1 MKTLLITHPDCM
13 KHARPRHPERP
24 DRLEA
29 VIDMLEKTGLVA
41 DMKLIQAIEISH
53 EQLELIHPS
62 DYITHIERAE
72 HPDAIVQID
81 PDTYMSPGSTR
92 AAKLAA
98 GAVVGAT
105 QTILRGDATKA
116 FCAIRPPGH
125 HAEVAEAFGFCL
137 FNNVALGAQ
146 EALRHPDI
154 ERVAICDFDVH
165 HCNGTVD
172 IFKDDPRVLVCSS
185 FQNNFYPY
193 RYLDFSNEHI
203 ISTPLS
209 AGTDGTQFRDQIES
223 NWLPAIQR
231 LKPDLLF
238 VSAGFDAHKKDPLGE
253 LNWTEDDFRW
263 ITKLIIDLS
272 NSYSEGRIVS
282 TLEGGYD
289 LEALASSAQ
298 VHIEELAQ

>member
-1 MKTLLITHPDCM
+1 MD
-13 KHARPRHPERP
+13 
-24 DRLEA
+24 
-29 VIDMLEKTGLVA
+29 
-41 DMKLIQAIEISH
+41 
-53 EQLELIHPS
+53 
-62 DYITHIERAE
+62 
-72 HPDAIVQID
+72 
-81 PDTYMSPGSTR
+81 
-92 AAKLAA
+92 
-98 GAVVGAT
+98 
-105 QTILRGDATKA
+105 
-116 FCAIRPPGH
+116 
-125 HAEVAEAFGFCL
+125 FCL

-154 ERVAICDFDVH
+154 EKVAICDFDVH

-209 AGTDGTQFRDQIES
+209 AGTDGTQFRNQIES

-263 ITKLIIDLS
+263 ITKLIIDLA